1 MAKNNIIKKLF
12 SQISKIYKMFSQ
24 NSKINRLFSK
34 NNITIYIVVAIYAA
48 ISTMLYTGSL
58 SRQLTNMVISVSCYV
73 VLAVSLN
80 LVVGFLGELSLGHAC
95 FMSVGLFSG
104 CIFSV
109 VTREMLPLV
118 VRLPISMIVGGLF
131 AAVVGFIV
139 GLPALRLKG
148 DYLAIVTLACGEI
161 VKNAI
166 NNLNIVNKDIGLK
179 MEGALGLNTRII
191 QLETKKLL
199 PFAIV
204 LVFITIIVIMNI
216 GKSKAG
222 RNIMAIRDN
231 RIAAESIGINITY
244 YKLIVFVLAAF
255 FAGMAGTLS
264 GHNLANVKANAF
276 DYNISI
282 EILVIV
288 VLGGMGSVRGSVIA
302 AIILRVLPELL
313 REFNLDDYRM
323 LVYSVLL
330 IVIMILNANPRFAEF
345 KGQWSI
351 KNIVAKI
358 KKNRSEKITAKEG
371 ASNE

>member
-1 MAKNNIIKKLF
+1 MAKNNIIK
-12 SQISKIYKMFSQ
+12 
-24 NSKINRLFSK
+24 RLFSK
-34 NNITIYIVVAIYAA
+34 NSITIYIVVAIYAA
-48 ISTMLYTGSL
+48 ISTMLYTGNL

-118 VRLPISMIVGGLF
+118 VRLPISMVVGGIF

-161 VKNAI
+161 VNNAI
-166 NNLNIVNKDIGLK
+166 TNLNIVNEDIGLK
-179 MEGALGLNTRII
+179 MEGAVGLNTGTIYLR
-191 QLETKKLL
+191 TKELL
-199 PFAIV
+199 PYAIV
-204 LVFITIIVIMNI
+204 LVFITIIVMMNI

-244 YKLIVFVLAAF
+244 YKLIVFILAAF
-255 FAGMAGTLS
+255 FAGMAGTLY
-264 GHNLANVKANAF
+264 GHSLANIKATTFN
-276 DYNISI
+276 YNMSI

-313 REFNLDDYRM
+313 REFSDYRM

-358 KKNRSEKITAKEG
+358 KKNRSEKITAEEG